1 MGRLPLAAALA
12 GVALLVSATAVM
24 ACEPYTFDN
33 TEFRLEDGIAWA
45 FRGHVVRE
53 VIGETGRPTMVDIAV
68 DQTLKG
74 EASGSELSIRQD
86 DGCDG
91 FWYGTGD
98 LVIVALPRYPWFLA
112 DPTLGPPL
120 RSPYQGLTNY
130 MAAVWVLDGDRVV
143 PGDDGPHS
151 WPAINGTSPR
161 TVDALIRVLGTLPD
175 TATAS
180 LSTGTH
186 AKSWL
191 VPLVAGWLALGG
203 AIWLVPRRVRR
214 RMGQ

>member
-12 GVALLVSATAVM
+12 GVALLVSATAVI
-24 ACEPYTFDN
+24 ACETYTFDN
-33 TEFRLEDGIAWA
+33 TEFRLEHGIAWA

-53 VIGETGRPTMVDIAV
+53 VIGEIGPTTVVIAV
-68 DQTLKG
+68 DQTLMG
-74 EASGSELSIRQD
+74 EASGSELSILQD
-86 DGCDG
+86 AGCDG

-98 LVIVALPRYPWFLA
+98 LVIVALPRYPWF
-112 DPTLGPPL
+112 PLGEPL
-120 RSPYQGLTNY
+120 RPPYQGLTNY

-151 WPAINGTSPR
+151 WPALNGTSPR

-180 LSTGTH
+180 LVTATH
-186 AKSWL
+186 TEGWL
-191 VPLVAGWLALGG
+191 VTLVAGWLAFGV

-214 RMGQ
+214 RKGM